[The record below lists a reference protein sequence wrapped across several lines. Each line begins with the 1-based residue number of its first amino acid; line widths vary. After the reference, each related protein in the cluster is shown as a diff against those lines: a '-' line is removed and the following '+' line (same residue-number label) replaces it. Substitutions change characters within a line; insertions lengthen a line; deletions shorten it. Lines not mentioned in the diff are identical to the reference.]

1 MQRSKNDMLVCSFP
15 GCGWHLPLIN
25 CQVRKKYD
33 SRAGSIIQR
42 QYDGKEES
50 RERRGY
56 IYWILGDQL
65 TTSLTSL
72 VVDADGRPHPSDRT
86 FLAATG
92 SQMEKRVWLWWM
104 SYPPF

>member
-1 MQRSKNDMLVCSFP
+1 MICWYVPSLDVVGTC
-15 GCGWHLPLIN
+15 HLP

-33 SRAGSIIQR
+33 SRAGSTIQR

-56 IYWILGDQL
+56 IYWILSDQL

-72 VVDADGRPHPSDRT
+72 LVVDADGRRRPHPSDRT

-92 SQMEKRVWLWWM
+92 
-104 SYPPF
+104 

>member
-1 MQRSKNDMLVCSFP
+1 MWLALATYLAKCERS
-15 GCGWHLPLIN
+15 I
-25 CQVRKKYD
+25 YD
-33 SRAGSIIQR
+33 SRAGSIIQC

-65 TTSLTSL
+65 TVSLTSLL